1 MDGIRV
7 GVQLHP
13 QHCSI
18 DQLRTAWQA
27 ADAAGLDSIWIWDHF
42 YPLYGEPDGPHFEG
56 WSLLAAMAADTRQ
69 ALLGVLVSC
78 NTYRNADLLADM
90 ARTVD
95 QISGG
100 RVYLGIG
107 AGWFER
113 DYSEYGYGFS
123 TPRGRLDA
131 LEESL
136 ARIAARVPKL
146 DPPPVGPLPIM
157 IGGAGE
163 KVGLRQVAQHADAWN
178 MYGTP
183 EEYAAKSAVL
193 DGWCAKVGR
202 DPAAIERT
210 VLLID
215 ETHIARWRDYVDA
228 GATHLIY
235 GIGVPFD
242 LAPVERL
249 RAEVLSS

>member
-1 MDGIRV
+1 VDNVRV

-13 QHCSI
+13 QHCTI
-18 DQLRTAWQA
+18 HQLRTAWRD
-27 ADAAGLDSIWIWDHF
+27 ADAMGLDSIWIWDHF
-42 YPLYGEPDGPHFEG
+42 YPLYGEPDGAHFEG
-56 WSLLAAMAADTRQ
+56 WALLAAMAADTHR
-69 ALLGVLVSC
+69 ARLGVLVSC

-90 ARTVD
+90 GRTVD

-113 DYSEYGYGFS
+113 DYAEYGYGFS
-123 TPRGRLDA
+123 TTRGRLDA

-136 ARIAARVPKL
+136 QRIKARVPKL
-146 DPPPVGPLPIM
+146 DPPPAGRLPII

-163 KVGLRQVAQHADAWN
+163 KVTLRLVAQYADAWN
-178 MYGTP
+178 MFGTP
-183 EEYAAKSAVL
+183 EEYAAKCSVL
-193 DGWCAKVGR
+193 DGWCAKLGR
-202 DPAAIERT
+202 DPAEIERT

-215 ETHIARWRDYVDA
+215 QNQADNWRDHVAA

-235 GIGVPFD
+235 AAGAPFD

-249 RAEVLSS
+249 RADVLSS